1 MSHSSDAHDPSAPD
15 YGGTSQAQLGEEKRG
30 GEEHDKPPPMRNTA
44 RMNPYRHFIGE
55 IVGAL
60 QRMQAAG
67 ELPEKLDLAAITA
80 EPPRDSAHG
89 DIATNAAMVLARAA
103 GRKPRDIA
111 DALLPRL
118 IANPDVVS
126 GAVAGPGFINLKIA
140 DGFWRERLR
149 DCLRDGVAYGDST
162 MGAGHKVNV
171 EYVSANPTGPLHV
184 AHARG
189 AVVGDALANL
199 LIKAGYAV
207 TKEYYINDAGAQVD
221 TLGRSTYLRYRE
233 ALGESIGE
241 IPDGLY
247 PGEYLKEIGAAIA
260 ARDGARWIGK
270 PEADWL
276 PAMRDFAIATL
287 MAEIKADLETMG
299 VTMDVYSSERA
310 LVDSGAVDRAFQD
323 LARQDLIYQGRLEPP
338 KGKKPDDWEDR
349 EQTLF
354 RATRFGDE
362 VDRPL
367 KKSDGSWT
375 YFANDIAY
383 HHDKYRCGFADM
395 IDVWGAD
402 HAGYIKRMKS
412 AVQAIT
418 ERKGELDVKVC
429 QLVRVMKN
437 GELVRMSKR
446 AGSFVTLRD
455 LLDEVGPDVVR
466 FTMLTRKNDAPFD
479 FDLVKATEQSRDN
492 PVWYVQYGHARTRS
506 VMRQA
511 AAAGIATDGLADAP
525 LDRLSDEGELAMVRL
540 IAQWPRTIEAAAA
553 AHEPHRI
560 AFYLYDLAAA
570 FHAHWNRGREE
581 PGLRFVVEGQAELS
595 RARLALVQAIGFVIG
610 SGLKVFGVTPVEEMR

>member
-1 MSHSSDAHDPSAPD
+1 
-15 YGGTSQAQLGEEKRG
+15 
-30 GEEHDKPPPMRNTA
+30 
-44 RMNPYRHFIGE
+44 MNPYRHFIGE
-55 IVGAL
+55 IEGAL
-60 QRMQAAG
+60 KSMQAAG
-67 ELPEKLDLAAITA
+67 ELPEKLDFSAITA
-80 EPPRDSAHG
+80 EPPRDPAHG
-89 DIATNAAMVLARAA
+89 DIATNAAMVLAKAA
-103 GRKPRDIA
+103 GKKPRDIA
-111 DALLPRL
+111 EPLLARL
-118 IANPDVVS
+118 KANPDVVD
-126 GAVAGPGFINLKIA
+126 GAVAGPGFINLKIT
-140 DGFWRERLR
+140 DSFWRERLR
-149 DCLRDGVAYGDST
+149 ECLKQGIAYGDSQV
-162 MGAGHKVNV
+162 GAGAKVNV

-199 LIKAGYAV
+199 LAKAGYAV

-221 TLGRSTYLRYRE
+221 KLGQSTYLRYRE
-233 ALGESIGE
+233 ALGDHIEK
-241 IPDGLY
+241 IPEGLY
-247 PGEYLKEIGAAIA
+247 PGEYLKEVGAAIA
-260 ARDGARWIGK
+260 KRDGARWIDK

-276 PAMRDFAIATL
+276 PEMRAFAISAL
-287 MAEIKADLETMG
+287 MAEIKTDLETLG
-299 VTMDVYSSERA
+299 VHIDVYSSERA
-310 LVDSGAVDRAFQD
+310 LVDSGAVDRAFQE

-338 KGKKPDDWEDR
+338 KGKAPDDWEDR

-354 RATRFGDE
+354 RATKFGDE

-383 HHDKYRCGFADM
+383 HHDKYRRGFADM
-395 IDVWGAD
+395 IDIWGAD
-402 HAGYIKRMKS
+402 HGGYVKRMKA
-412 AVQAIT
+412 AVRAIT
-418 ERKGELDVKVC
+418 EGKGELDVKLC

-466 FTMLTRKNDAPFD
+466 FTMLTRKNDASFD

-492 PVWYVQYGHARTRS
+492 PVWYVQYAHARTRS
-506 VMRQA
+506 VVRQA
-511 AAAGIATDGLADAP
+511 AAAGIATDGLAAAP
-525 LDRLSDEGELAMVRL
+525 LDRLADPGELALIRL
-540 IAQWPRTIEAAAA
+540 IAQWPRQVEAAAS

-570 FHAHWNRGREE
+570 FHAHWTRGREE
-581 PGLRFVVEGQAELS
+581 PGLRFVVEGEDELS
-595 RARLALVQAIGFVIG
+595 RARLALVQGIGFVIG

>member
-1 MSHSSDAHDPSAPD
+1 
-15 YGGTSQAQLGEEKRG
+15 
-30 GEEHDKPPPMRNTA
+30 
-44 RMNPYRHFIGE
+44 MNPYRHFIGE
-55 IVGAL
+55 IAGAL
-60 QRMQAAG
+60 KSMQAAG
-67 ELPEKLDLAAITA
+67 ELPEKLDFSAITA
-80 EPPRDSAHG
+80 EPPRDPAHG
-89 DIATNAAMVLARAA
+89 DIATNAAMVLAKAA
-103 GRKPRDIA
+103 AKKPRDIA
-111 DALLPRL
+111 EPLLARL
-118 IANPDVVS
+118 KANPDVVD
-126 GAVAGPGFINLKIA
+126 GTVAGPGFINLKITDA
-140 DGFWRERLR
+140 FWRERLR
-149 DCLRDGVAYGDST
+149 ECLTEGIAYGDSPV
-162 MGAGHKVNV
+162 GAGAKVNV

-199 LIKAGYAV
+199 LAKAGYAV

-221 TLGRSTYLRYRE
+221 KLGQSTYLRYRE
-233 ALGESIGE
+233 ALGDHIER
-241 IPDGLY
+241 IPEGLY

-260 ARDGARWIGK
+260 KRDGARWIDK

-276 PAMRDFAIATL
+276 PEMRAFAISAL
-287 MAEIKADLETMG
+287 MAEIKADLETLG
-299 VTMDVYSSERA
+299 VHIDVYSSERA
-310 LVDSGAVDRAFQD
+310 LVDSGAVDRAFQE

-338 KGKKPDDWEDR
+338 KGKTPDDWEDR

-354 RATRFGDE
+354 RATKFGDE

-383 HHDKYRCGFADM
+383 HHDKYRRGFADM
-395 IDVWGAD
+395 IDIWGAD
-402 HAGYIKRMKS
+402 HGGYVKRMKA
-412 AVQAIT
+412 AVRAIT
-418 ERKGELDVKVC
+418 EGKGELDVKLC

-466 FTMLTRKNDAPFD
+466 FTMLTRKNDASFD

-492 PVWYVQYGHARTRS
+492 PVWYVQYAHARTRS
-506 VMRQA
+506 AMRQA
-511 AAAGIATDGLADAP
+511 AAAGIATDGLAAAP
-525 LDRLSDEGELAMVRL
+525 LDRLSDPGELALVRL
-540 IAQWPRTIEAAAA
+540 IAQWPRQVEAAAS

-570 FHAHWNRGREE
+570 FHAHWTRGREE
-581 PGLRFVVEGQAELS
+581 PGLRFVVEGEDELS
-595 RARLALVQAIGFVIG
+595 RARLALVQGIGFVIG

>member
-1 MSHSSDAHDPSAPD
+1 
-15 YGGTSQAQLGEEKRG
+15 
-30 GEEHDKPPPMRNTA
+30 MRNTA

-60 QRMQAAG
+60 QQMQAAG
-67 ELPEKLDLAAITA
+67 ELPEKLDFAVITA
-80 EPPRDSAHG
+80 EPPRDPAHG
-89 DIATNAAMVLARAA
+89 DIATNAAMVLAKAA
-103 GRKPRDIA
+103 GQKPRDIA

-118 IANPDVVS
+118 VANSAVVS

-140 DGFWRERLR
+140 DDFWRERLR
-149 DCLRDGVAYGDST
+149 DCLRDGLAYGDST
-162 MGAGHKVNV
+162 VGAGRKVNV

-199 LIKAGYAV
+199 LLKAGYAV

-241 IPDGLY
+241 IPEGLY
-247 PGEYLKEIGAAIA
+247 PGEYLKEVGAALA
-260 ARDGARWIGK
+260 ARDGARWVGK

-310 LVDSGAVDRAFQD
+310 LVDSGAVDRAFQE
-323 LARQDLIYQGRLEPP
+323 LVRQDLIYQGRLEPP

-383 HHDKYRCGFADM
+383 HHDKYRRGFADM

-402 HAGYIKRMKS
+402 HAGYIKRMRS

-418 ERKGELDVKVC
+418 GRQGELDVKVC

-511 AAAGIATDGLADAP
+511 GAAGIATDRLAEAP
-525 LDRLSDEGELAMVRL
+525 LDRLFDEGELAMVRL

-581 PGLRFVVEGQAELS
+581 PGLRFVVEGEEELS

>member
-1 MSHSSDAHDPSAPD
+1 
-15 YGGTSQAQLGEEKRG
+15 
-30 GEEHDKPPPMRNTA
+30 
-44 RMNPYRHFIGE
+44 MNPYRHFIGE
-55 IVGAL
+55 IEAAL
-60 QRMQAAG
+60 RSLQAAG
-67 ELPEKLDLAAITA
+67 ELPEKLDFSAITA
-80 EPPRDSAHG
+80 EPPRDPAHG
-89 DIATNAAMVLARAA
+89 DIATNAAMVLAKAA
-103 GRKPRDIA
+103 GKKPRDIA
-111 DALLPRL
+111 EPLLARL
-118 IANPDVVS
+118 KANPDVTD

-140 DGFWRERLR
+140 DSFWRERLS
-149 DCLRDGVAYGDST
+149 DCLKQGIAYGDSQL
-162 MGAGHKVNV
+162 GEGHKVNV

-199 LIKAGYAV
+199 LAKAGYAV

-221 TLGRSTYLRYRE
+221 KLGQSTYLRYRE
-233 ALGESIGE
+233 ALGDRIER
-241 IPDGLY
+241 IPEGLY
-247 PGEYLKEIGAAIA
+247 PGEYLKEVGVAIA
-260 ARDGARWIGK
+260 KRDGAVWIDK

-276 PAMRDFAIATL
+276 PEMRAFAISAL
-287 MAEIKADLETMG
+287 MAEIKADLETLG
-299 VTMDVYSSERA
+299 VHIDVYSSERA
-310 LVDSGAVDRAFQD
+310 LVDSGAVDRAFQE

-338 KGKKPDDWEDR
+338 KGKTPDDWEDR

-354 RATRFGDE
+354 RATKFGDE

-383 HHDKYRCGFADM
+383 HHDKYRRGFADM
-395 IDVWGAD
+395 IDIWGAD
-402 HAGYIKRMKS
+402 HGGYVKRMKA
-412 AVQAIT
+412 AVRAIT
-418 ERKGELDVKVC
+418 EGKGELDVKLC

-466 FTMLTRKNDAPFD
+466 FTMLTRKNDASFD

-492 PVWYVQYGHARTRS
+492 PVWYVQYAHARTRS

-511 AAAGIATDGLADAP
+511 AAAGIATDGLATTP
-525 LDRLSDEGELAMVRL
+525 LDRLVDPGELALVRL
-540 IAQWPRTIEAAAA
+540 IAQWPRQVEAAAQ

-581 PGLRFVVEGQAELS
+581 PGLRFIVEGEDELS
-595 RARLALVQAIGFVIG
+595 RARLALVQGIGFVIG

>member
-1 MSHSSDAHDPSAPD
+1 
-15 YGGTSQAQLGEEKRG
+15 
-30 GEEHDKPPPMRNTA
+30 
-44 RMNPYRHFIGE
+44 MNPYRHFIGE
-55 IVGAL
+55 IESAL
-60 QRMQAAG
+60 RAMQAAG
-67 ELPEKLDLAAITA
+67 ELPAGLDFSALTA
-80 EPPRDSAHG
+80 EPPRDPAHG
-89 DIATNAAMVLARAA
+89 DIATNAAMVLAKPA
-103 GRKPRDIA
+103 GKKPRDIA
-111 DALLPRL
+111 EALLVRL
-118 IANPDVVS
+118 RANPDVVD
-126 GAVAGPGFINLKIA
+126 GAVAGPGFINLKVR
-140 DGFWRERLR
+140 DSFWRARLG
-149 DCLRDGVAYGDST
+149 DCLRAGIAYGDSQV
-162 MGAGHKVNV
+162 GKSEKVNV

-199 LIKAGYAV
+199 LVKAGYAV

-221 TLGRSTYLRYRE
+221 KLGQSTYLRYKE
-233 ALGESIGE
+233 ALGETIGA

-247 PGEYLKEIGAAIA
+247 PGAYLKDVGAAIA
-260 ARDGARWIGK
+260 KRDGARWIDK

-276 PAMRDFAIATL
+276 PEMRAFAIATL
-287 MAEIKADLETMG
+287 MAGIRADLDTLG
-299 VTMDVYSSERA
+299 VHIEVFSSERA
-310 LVDSGAVDRAFQD
+310 LLDSGAVDRAFAE
-323 LARQDLIYQGRLEPP
+323 LMRQGLIYQGRLDPP
-338 KGKKPDDWEDR
+338 KGKMPDDWEDR

-354 RATRFGDE
+354 RSTRFGDD

-383 HHDKYRCGFADM
+383 HHDKFVRGFVDM

-402 HAGYIKRMKS
+402 HGGHVKRMKA
-412 AVQAIT
+412 AVSAIT
-418 ERKGELDVKVC
+418 GGQGRLDIKLC
-429 QLVRVMKN
+429 QLVRVLKN

-446 AGSFVTLRD
+446 AGTFETLSD

-466 FTMLTRKNDAPFD
+466 FTMLTRKNDASFD

-511 AAAGIATDGLADAP
+511 TAAGIAIKGLANAP
-525 LDRLSDEGELAMVRL
+525 LDRLGDAGELALIRL
-540 IAQWPRTIEAAAA
+540 IAQWPRQVEAAAS

-560 AFYLYDLAAA
+560 AFYLNDLAAA

-581 PGLRFVVEGQAELS
+581 PGLRFVVEGDAELT
-595 RARLALVQAIGFVIG
+595 RARLALVQAVGFVIG
-610 SGLKVFGVTPVEEMR
+610 SGLKIFGVTPVDEMR

>member
-1 MSHSSDAHDPSAPD
+1 
-15 YGGTSQAQLGEEKRG
+15 
-30 GEEHDKPPPMRNTA
+30 
-44 RMNPYRHFIGE
+44 MNPYRHFIGE
-55 IVGAL
+55 IVAAL
-60 QRMQAAG
+60 QAMQAAG
-67 ELPEKLDLAAITA
+67 ELPEKLDFSAITA
-80 EPPRDSAHG
+80 EPPRDAAHG
-89 DIATNAAMVLARAA
+89 DIATNAAMVLAKAA
-103 GRKPRDIA
+103 AKKPREIA

-118 IANPDVVS
+118 KANADVTDGS
-126 GAVAGPGFINLKIA
+126 VAGPGFINLKIA

-149 DCLRDGVAYGDST
+149 DCLKAGIAYGDST
-162 MGAGHKVNV
+162 MGQGAKVNV

-199 LIKAGYAV
+199 LAKAGYGV

-221 TLGRSTYLRYRE
+221 KLGQSTYLRYLE
-233 ALGESIGE
+233 ALGDKIESIPE
-241 IPDGLY
+241 GLY
-247 PGEYLKEIGAAIA
+247 PGEYLKDVGAAIA
-260 ARDGARWIGK
+260 KRDGARWVGK

-276 PAMRDFAIATL
+276 PEMRAFAISML
-287 MAEIKADLETMG
+287 MAEIKADLETLG
-299 VTMDVYSSERA
+299 VDIDVYSSERA
-310 LVDSGAVDRAFQD
+310 LVESGAVDRAFQD
-323 LARQDLIYQGRLEPP
+323 LSRQDLIYQGRLEPP
-338 KGKKPDDWEDR
+338 KGQKPDDWEDR

-383 HHDKYRCGFADM
+383 HHDKYRRGFADM

-402 HAGYIKRMKS
+402 HGGYVKRMKA
-412 AVQAIT
+412 AVSAIT
-418 ERKGELDVKVC
+418 DRKGELDVKLC
-429 QLVRVMKN
+429 QLVRVMRN

-446 AGSFVTLRD
+446 AGTFVTLRD

-479 FDLVKATEQSRDN
+479 FDLVKATDQSRDN
-492 PVWYVQYGHARTRS
+492 PVWYVQYCHARTRS
-506 VMRQA
+506 VLRQA
-511 AAAGIATDGLADAP
+511 SAAGIAVEGLDSIS
-525 LDRLSDEGELAMVRL
+525 LDRLGDAGELALIRL
-540 IAQWPRTIEAAAA
+540 IAQWPRQVEAAAS

-581 PGLRFVVEGQAELS
+581 PGLRFVVEGDPELT
-595 RARLALVQAIGFVIG
+595 RARLALVQGIGFVIA

>member
-1 MSHSSDAHDPSAPD
+1 
-15 YGGTSQAQLGEEKRG
+15 
-30 GEEHDKPPPMRNTA
+30 
-44 RMNPYRHFIGE
+44 MNPYRHFIGE
-55 IVGAL
+55 IAGAL
-60 QRMQAAG
+60 KSMQAAG
-67 ELPEKLDLAAITA
+67 ELPEKLDFSAITA
-80 EPPRDSAHG
+80 EPPRDPAHG
-89 DIATNAAMVLARAA
+89 DIATNAAMVLAKAA
-103 GRKPRDIA
+103 AKKPRDIA
-111 DALLPRL
+111 EPLLARL
-118 IANPDVVS
+118 KANPDVVD
-126 GAVAGPGFINLKIA
+126 GAVAGPGFINLKIT
-140 DGFWRERLR
+140 DSFWRERLR
-149 DCLRDGVAYGDST
+149 ECLKQGIAYGDSQV
-162 MGAGHKVNV
+162 GAGAKVNV

-199 LIKAGYAV
+199 LAKAGYAV

-221 TLGRSTYLRYRE
+221 KLGQSTYLRYRE
-233 ALGESIGE
+233 ALGDHIER
-241 IPDGLY
+241 IPEGLY

-260 ARDGARWIGK
+260 KRDGARWIDK

-276 PAMRDFAIATL
+276 PEMRAFAISAL
-287 MAEIKADLETMG
+287 MAEIKADLETLG
-299 VTMDVYSSERA
+299 VHIDVYSSERA
-310 LVDSGAVDRAFQD
+310 LVESGAVDRAFQE

-338 KGKKPDDWEDR
+338 KGKTPDDWEDR

-354 RATRFGDE
+354 RATKFGDE

-383 HHDKYRCGFADM
+383 HHDKYRRGFADM
-395 IDVWGAD
+395 IDIWGAD
-402 HAGYIKRMKS
+402 HGGYVKRMKA
-412 AVQAIT
+412 AVRAIT
-418 ERKGELDVKVC
+418 EGKGELDVKLC

-466 FTMLTRKNDAPFD
+466 FTMLTRKNDASFD

-492 PVWYVQYGHARTRS
+492 PVWYVQYAHARTRS
-506 VMRQA
+506 AMRQA
-511 AAAGIATDGLADAP
+511 AAAGIATDGLAAAP
-525 LDRLSDEGELAMVRL
+525 LDRLSDPGELALVRL
-540 IAQWPRTIEAAAA
+540 IAQWPRQVEASAS

-570 FHAHWNRGREE
+570 FHAHWTRGREE
-581 PGLRFVVEGQAELS
+581 PGLRFVV
-595 RARLALVQAIGFVIG
+595 
-610 SGLKVFGVTPVEEMR
+610 

>member
-1 MSHSSDAHDPSAPD
+1 
-15 YGGTSQAQLGEEKRG
+15 
-30 GEEHDKPPPMRNTA
+30 
-44 RMNPYRHFIGE
+44 MNPYRHFIGE
-55 IVGAL
+55 IVAAL
-60 QRMQAAG
+60 KSMQAAG
-67 ELPEKLDLAAITA
+67 ELPEKLDFSAITA
-80 EPPRDSAHG
+80 EPPRDPAHG
-89 DIATNAAMVLARAA
+89 DIATNAAMVLAKAA
-103 GRKPRDIA
+103 GKKPRDIA
-111 DALLPRL
+111 EALIGRL
-118 IANPDVVS
+118 TANPDVVD
-126 GAVAGPGFINLKIA
+126 GAVAGPGFINLKLV
-140 DGFWRERLR
+140 DSFWRGRLR
-149 DCLRDGVAYGDST
+149 DCLAAGFAYGDST
-162 MGAGHKVNV
+162 MGQGAKVNV

-199 LIKAGYAV
+199 LQKAGYAV

-221 TLGRSTYLRYRE
+221 KLGQSTYLRYRE
-233 ALGESIGE
+233 ALGEPIAA
-241 IPDGLY
+241 IPEGLY
-247 PGEYLKEIGAAIA
+247 PGEYLKEVGAAIA
-260 ARDGARWIGK
+260 KRDGARWIDRA
-270 PEADWL
+270 EVDWL
-276 PAMRDFAIATL
+276 PEMRAFAIHFL
-287 MAEIKADLETMG
+287 MAEIKADLQTLG
-299 VTMDVYSSERA
+299 VDIDVYSSERA
-310 LVDSGAVDRAFQD
+310 LVESGAVDSAFQE
-323 LARQDLIYQGRLEPP
+323 LSRQDLIYQGRLEPP
-338 KGKKPDDWEDR
+338 KGQKPDDWEDR

-383 HHDKYRCGFADM
+383 HHDKFRRGFGDM

-402 HAGYIKRMKS
+402 HGGYVKRMKA
-412 AVQAIT
+412 AVSAIT
-418 ERKGELDVKVC
+418 EKQGELDVKLC
-429 QLVRVMKN
+429 QLVRVMRN

-446 AGSFVTLRD
+446 AGTFVTLRD

-511 AAAGIATDGLADAP
+511 SAAGVSIEGLETAA
-525 LDRLSDEGELAMVRL
+525 LDRLVDVGELALIRL
-540 IAQWPRTIEAAAA
+540 IAQWPRQVEAAAI

-560 AFYLYDLAAA
+560 GFYLYDLAAA

-581 PGLRFVVEGQAELS
+581 PSLRFVVEGDPDLT
-595 RARLALVQAIGFVIG
+595 RARLALVQGIGFVIG

>member
-1 MSHSSDAHDPSAPD
+1 
-15 YGGTSQAQLGEEKRG
+15 
-30 GEEHDKPPPMRNTA
+30 
-44 RMNPYRHFIGE
+44 MNPYRHFIGE
-55 IVGAL
+55 IIGAL
-60 QRMQAAG
+60 KSMQAAG
-67 ELPEKLDLAAITA
+67 ELPEKLDFSAITA
-80 EPPRDSAHG
+80 EPPRDPAHG
-89 DIATNAAMVLARAA
+89 DIATNAAMVLAKAA
-103 GRKPRDIA
+103 AKKPRDIA
-111 DALLPRL
+111 EPLLARL
-118 IANPDVVS
+118 KANPDVVD
-126 GAVAGPGFINLKIA
+126 GAVAGPGFINLKITDA
-140 DGFWRERLR
+140 FWRERLR
-149 DCLRDGVAYGDST
+149 ECLKQGIAYGDSQV
-162 MGAGHKVNV
+162 GAGAKVNV

-199 LIKAGYAV
+199 LAKAGYAV

-221 TLGRSTYLRYRE
+221 KLGQSTYLRYRE
-233 ALGESIGE
+233 ALGDHIER
-241 IPDGLY
+241 IPEGLY

-260 ARDGARWIGK
+260 KRDGARWIDK

-276 PAMRDFAIATL
+276 PEMRAFAISAL
-287 MAEIKADLETMG
+287 MVEIKADLETLG
-299 VTMDVYSSERA
+299 VHIDVYSSERA
-310 LVDSGAVDRAFQD
+310 LVESGAVDRAFQE

-338 KGKKPDDWEDR
+338 KGKTPDDWEDR

-354 RATRFGDE
+354 RATKFGDE

-383 HHDKYRCGFADM
+383 HHDKYRRGFADM
-395 IDVWGAD
+395 IDIWGAD
-402 HAGYIKRMKS
+402 HGGYVKRMKA
-412 AVQAIT
+412 AVRAIT
-418 ERKGELDVKVC
+418 EGKGALDVKLC

-466 FTMLTRKNDAPFD
+466 FTMLTRKNDASFD

-492 PVWYVQYGHARTRS
+492 PVWYVQYAHARTRS
-506 VMRQA
+506 AMRQA
-511 AAAGIATDGLADAP
+511 TAAGIATDGLAAAP
-525 LDRLSDEGELAMVRL
+525 LDRLSDPGELALVRL
-540 IAQWPRTIEAAAA
+540 IAQWPRQVEASAS

-570 FHAHWNRGREE
+570 FHAHWTRGREE
-581 PGLRFVVEGQAELS
+581 PGLRFVVEGEDELS
-595 RARLALVQAIGFVIG
+595 RARLALVQGIGFVIG